1 MPSPITPFNPTQFF
15 FAVRFDQGYRYLD
28 RCGEAVI
35 RLEDTLD
42 RGWIPGETIP
52 TGGQFH
58 NYSLGLWTQFNSSLL
73 TVVQYEFMSHKH
85 FADQGA
91 KILNVLCNT
100 FEIKRIF
107 APAFRS
113 IYQIGFETVEGAEQ
127 FLREMQLCV
136 PDPRLIGEAGGDLA
150 SLSFTLC
157 TEKADQWNRDR
168 VTIRKRLDAKVI
180 RQTKQP
186 LFDERIVLRL
196 SAIASRY
203 HDALDDLR
211 NLKRQHSQVVEV
223 ALQFEMDFSIEDEL
237 NVRTFDSAQFFSVS
251 HRWSEQMREFV
262 QGRFRTHKP

>member
-91 KILNVLCNT
+91 KILERPVQHVRDQ
-100 FEIKRIF
+100 ED
-107 APAFRS
+107 
-113 IYQIGFETVEGAEQ
+113 
-127 FLREMQLCV
+127 FLRL
-136 PDPRLIGEAGGDLA
+136 
-150 SLSFTLC
+150 LSG
-157 TEKADQWNRDR
+157 RS
-168 VTIRKRLDAKVI
+168 
-180 RQTKQP
+180 TK
-186 LFDERIVLRL
+186 
-196 SAIASRY
+196 S
-203 HDALDDLR
+203 DLR
-211 NLKRQHSQVVEV
+211 RSR
-223 ALQFEMDFSIEDEL
+223 APSSF
-237 NVRTFDSAQFFSVS
+237 
-251 HRWSEQMREFV
+251 
-262 QGRFRTHKP
+262 